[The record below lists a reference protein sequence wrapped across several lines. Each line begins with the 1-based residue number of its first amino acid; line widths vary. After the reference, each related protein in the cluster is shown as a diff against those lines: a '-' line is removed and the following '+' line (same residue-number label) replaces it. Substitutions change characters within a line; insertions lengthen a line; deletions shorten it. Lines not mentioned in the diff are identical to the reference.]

1 MADEEEEAFNRKG
14 RRMGLMPECVSDACY
29 GQAVAYSFPSRL
41 CRTHG
46 MNSLNW
52 PGAATCITPPQRQ
65 FSVETLSRDGW
76 FPRRTVTAPGTQGV
90 IVTGMHGCGVRTP
103 KAAAVAAATAGLAM
117 LVHAPKGWIF
127 TMGLWSMMVAAGWL
141 FVITLLTG
149 RTASWL
155 GARPKLHVNIAQL
168 QT

>member
-1 MADEEEEAFNRKG
+1 
-14 RRMGLMPECVSDACY
+14 
-29 GQAVAYSFPSRL
+29 
-41 CRTHG
+41 
-46 MNSLNW
+46 
-52 PGAATCITPPQRQ
+52 
-65 FSVETLSRDGW
+65 
-76 FPRRTVTAPGTQGV
+76 
-90 IVTGMHGCGVRTP
+90 
-103 KAAAVAAATAGLAM
+103 M